1 MAPFE
6 VDIDQE
12 KVLCEGEWIG
22 KLELVDR
29 IRRMIETGDYRIGA
43 AGSALEYLQKTI
55 SEVQEIRVKLLPDDF
70 NRIEQGALQAG
81 MTVGAML
88 RQAAH
93 AYLASHPQLDAAV
106 VPATDPAIDQP
117 LENLTSDSIIPDN
130 DEQPIPLIQPKSQP
144 ISIPRL
150 DAALP
155 ASLESDSP
163 VSKWK
168 NSTNNGTVFQTPPA
182 THGSPPIEDAWFK
195 KG

>member
-93 AYLASHPQLDAAV
+93 AYLASHPQLDAAAV
-106 VPATDPAIDQP
+106 LATDQP
-117 LENLTSDSIIPDN
+117 IENLTSDSIIPDS
-130 DEQPIPLIQPKSQP
+130 DEPSMPSIQPKSRP

-163 VSKWK
+163 VSNWK
-168 NSTNNGTVFQTPPA
+168 NSTNSETVFQTPPA
-182 THGSPPIEDAWFK
+182 THSSQPIEDAWLK

>member
-1 MAPFE
+1 MAPFD

-22 KLELVDR
+22 KMELVDR

-43 AGSALEYLQKTI
+43 AASALEYLQKTV
-55 SEVQEIRVKLLPDDF
+55 SEVQEIRVRLLPDDL

-81 MTVGAML
+81 MTVGALL
-88 RQAAH
+88 RQAVQ
-93 AYLASHPQLDAAV
+93 AYLAGNPQLDEAV
-106 VPATDPAIDQP
+106 VPEPELSQP
-117 LENLTSDSIIPDN
+117 IETLTNETIIPGD
-130 DEQPIPLIQPKSQP
+130 DEQPVPLMQPKSQP

-155 ASLESDSP
+155 MSLESPSP
-163 VSKWK
+163 ASNWQNSKK
-168 NSTNNGTVFQTPPA
+168 KETVFQAHPA
-182 THGSPPIEDAWFK
+182 THGSPLVEEAWFK

>member
-12 KVLCEGEWIG
+12 KVLCEGEWVL
-22 KLELVDR
+22 KTELVDR

-43 AGSALEYLQKTI
+43 AGSALEYLQKVL
-55 SEVQEIRVKLLPDDF
+55 SEVQEIKVKLLPDDL

-81 MTVGAML
+81 MTVGALL
-88 RQAAH
+88 RQAAQ
-93 AYLASHPQLDAAV
+93 AYLVAQPQPEANAV
-106 VPATDPAIDQP
+106 SAMNQP
-117 LENLTSDSIIPDN
+117 VELMANEPIIPGD
-130 DEQPIPLIQPKSQP
+130 DEQPVPLTQPKSQP

-155 ASLESDSP
+155 MSVESSLPNSN
-163 VSKWK
+163 WN
-168 NSTNNGTVFQTPPA
+168 NSTNNGTVFHTHPA
-182 THGSPPIEDAWFK
+182 THGGPLVEDTWFK